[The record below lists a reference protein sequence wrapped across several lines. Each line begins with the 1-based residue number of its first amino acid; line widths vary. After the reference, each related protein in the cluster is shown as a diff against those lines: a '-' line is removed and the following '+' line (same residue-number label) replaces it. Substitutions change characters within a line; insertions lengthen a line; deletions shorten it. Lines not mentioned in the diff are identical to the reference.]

1 MVNPPPHQPQRGV
14 REIYTLRF
22 SLCANCQKEEQSSF
36 RLGILSFNIILQT
49 VCFPLKGWINSSFKM
64 AREKYFFLKTPVI
77 AISQWQRD
85 CMCRSR
91 LISPVVI
98 MAVGAAQPRV
108 ISLLLYLLLFFPFPQ
123 TVWVEALDGSRCSA
137 PRKDVGV
144 SQWLYVGCYLWQ
156 TGVWARAS
164 LRFFLLN

>member
-1 MVNPPPHQPQRGV
+1 MLPPKGMNKLFLQNGKR
-14 REIYTLRF
+14 
-22 SLCANCQKEEQSSF
+22 K
-36 RLGILSFNIILQT
+36 IIL
-49 VCFPLKGWINSSFKM
+49 K
-64 AREKYFFLKTPVI
+64 KTPVI

-108 ISLLLYLLLFFPFPQ
+108 ISLLLYLLLFFPLPQ

-164 LRFFLLN
+164 LGFFTQLTAWWKRISTPNVEYPGLRSVHCFKRWRYWSLKSKRTCYCLHFVF